1 MQKHCARC
9 GNKLD
14 GLASVLATKMKPAEC
29 SECGSK
35 NYRRHRLS
43 YLGLVLFFSLGLI
56 ALLFLAMATGFELA
70 SSVAFWS
77 ILLIVGIFVGE
88 VFVNPLEQYD
98 ELLQQENEGTGKRN
112 ALLALALAV
121 FSVFVYLL
129 FGK

>member
-1 MQKHCARC
+1 
-9 GNKLD
+9 
-14 GLASVLATKMKPAEC
+14 
-29 SECGSK
+29 
-35 NYRRHRLS
+35 
-43 YLGLVLFFSLGLI
+43 
-56 ALLFLAMATGFELA
+56 MATGFELA